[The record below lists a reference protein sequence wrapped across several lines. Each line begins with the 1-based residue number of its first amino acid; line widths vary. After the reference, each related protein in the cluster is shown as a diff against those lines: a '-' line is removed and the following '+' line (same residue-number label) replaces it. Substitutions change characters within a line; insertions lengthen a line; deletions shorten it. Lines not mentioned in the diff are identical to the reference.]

1 MSLRVAVQMD
11 PPETLNVGGDST
23 IALMEEAQKR
33 GHSLYY
39 YHPSRLFWAEN
50 TLYAPA
56 QPIALTGHSGGE
68 DWFRLGESVLLNLRE
83 MDVVL
88 MRQDPP
94 YDMAYLSA
102 TYLLSRIHP
111 RTLVVNNPTAVR
123 NLPEKLFPLD
133 FAAYMPPT
141 IIASEREPIEDF
153 LRRYGEV
160 VLKPL
165 YGHGG
170 HAVFRLRQDSENIHA
185 LLEFFFRRGDRP
197 VIAQKFLPE
206 VVDQDV
212 RVLLING
219 KIEGAFG
226 RLPASGE
233 VRANMRVGGT
243 PVRMEL
249 SVRQREICEAVGEAL
264 LAEGIM
270 LAGLDVIGDW
280 LTEIN
285 ITSPTGL
292 RAVQT
297 LYGSSPATA
306 FWDAVT
312 MKLLNTG
319 VIAEPIV

>member
-1 MSLRVAVQMD
+1 MPLRVAVQMD
-11 PPETLNVGGDST
+11 PPEALNAAGDST

-56 QPIALTGHSGGE
+56 QPIALTGERGD
-68 DWFRLGESVLLNLRE
+68 DWFRLGESVLLDLLDV
-83 MDVVL
+83 DVVL

-111 RTLVVNNPTAVR
+111 RTLVVNNPSAVR

-153 LRRYGEV
+153 LRRHGDV

-170 HAVFRLRQDSENIHA
+170 HAVFRLRQDSENLQA
-185 LLEFFFRRGDRP
+185 LLEFFFRRGERP

-206 VVDQDV
+206 VAERDL

-226 RLPASGE
+226 RLPATGE
-233 VRANMRVGGT
+233 MRANMRVGGT
-243 PVRMEL
+243 PVRTEL
-249 SVRQREICEAVGEAL
+249 NARQQEICETVGDVL
-264 LAEGIM
+264 LAEGI
-270 LAGLDVIGDW
+270 LFAGLDLIGDW

-292 RAVQT
+292 RAVQA
-297 LYGSSPATA
+297 LYGTAPEAA
-306 FWDAVT
+306 FWDAVE